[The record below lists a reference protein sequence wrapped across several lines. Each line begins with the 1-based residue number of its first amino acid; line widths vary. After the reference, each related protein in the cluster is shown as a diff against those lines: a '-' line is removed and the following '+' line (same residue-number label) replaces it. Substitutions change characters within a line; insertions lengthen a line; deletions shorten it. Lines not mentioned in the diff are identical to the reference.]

1 MQLLFFLGP
10 YFPFLN
16 EVVQDSDISTN
27 RNTFKVSDL
36 WMHSE
41 HRHTSMM
48 TFSVTV
54 EASVSKSETSH
65 WCDFAAWTR
74 LLKSHLA
81 RS

>member
-10 YFPFLN
+10 YFPGLN
-16 EVVQDSDISTN
+16 ENVQDSDISTN

-41 HRHTSMM
+41 HRHTSIM
-48 TFSVTV
+48 TLSVIVGASVTKN
-54 EASVSKSETSH
+54 EPRH

-74 LLKSHLA
+74 LL
-81 RS
+81 